1 MEGMMDTIDVV
12 PEGRL
17 EALQEIEKEKLLV
30 AKAYNKRVKTKMFQI
45 GESVWK
51 TILPLETWDKKF
63 GKWSPNWEGLMKVVK
78 IISSNAYLLGILE
91 GQQFA
96 KAINGKYL
104 KGYYSSVWQEA

>member
-1 MEGMMDTIDVV
+1 
-12 PEGRL
+12 
-17 EALQEIEKEKLLV
+17 
-30 AKAYNKRVKTKMFQI
+30 
-45 GESVWK
+45 
-51 TILPLETWDKKF
+51 
-63 GKWSPNWEGLMKVVK
+63 MKVVK

>member
-1 MEGMMDTIDVV
+1 VLPIEVNFQTCRIVGSDNLSATEYMEGMMDTIDVV

-51 TILPLETWDKKF
+51 TILPLET
-63 GKWSPNWEGLMKVVK
+63 
-78 IISSNAYLLGILE
+78 
-91 GQQFA
+91 
-96 KAINGKYL
+96 
-104 KGYYSSVWQEA
+104 